1 MVKIAVQSLLFG
13 VVAAMYMGGAA
24 AAPQPQSKGVQASEF
39 CTKFTAACIDV
50 CPSKKNLRVTC
61 TKKSPRNRQFNFKC
75 KCDGKNRTTRALNRI
90 PTLGQADPSSS
101 SSSSTSTGT
110 STGLIPT
117 VTSGVVL
124 PTGQTS
130 LIGGVTSNIPN
141 PTSVIGSATSEIGSI
156 VESATSE
163 IGSIINGGASTITS
177 VVGGVTSTIV
187 SVGASATSE
196 AGAIASSATSEI
208 GGIVSSATSVI
219 GNDVA
224 PTVTSALDGAAT
236 SGVGIIASL
245 TSQVGSV
252 ATGVTAGTG
261 LRKRAAE
268 VELIAEVPK
277 SLSHRDVEIE
287 KRQSVTTFC
296 QQYRDGC
303 ARQCARVSSVPQKQ
317 TCKRIV
323 RGKKSDKYS
332 LYCSCANGK
341 LETQH
346 ALNDIDGKGAK
357 ATVVSSSTVG
367 ATSTATSASSSSTGS
382 LVLPTSV
389 LPTIV

>member
-13 VVAAMYMGGAA
+13 VVAAMYMGGAV

-75 KCDGKNRTTRALNRI
+75 N
-90 PTLGQADPSSS
+90 
-101 SSSSTSTGT
+101 
-110 STGLIPT
+110 
-117 VTSGVVL
+117 GVVL

-130 LIGGVTSNIPN
+130 LIGSVTSNVPN
-141 PTSVIGSATSEIGSI
+141 PTSVIGGATSQIGSI
-156 VESATSE
+156 VDGATSQ

-187 SVGASATSE
+187 SIGASATSE

-208 GGIVSSATSVI
+208 GGIVSSATSI
-219 GNDVA
+219 LGNDVA
-224 PTVTSALDGAAT
+224 PTATSALGGAAS

-245 TSQVGSV
+245 TSEVGSV
-252 ATGVTAGTG
+252 ATGVTGGTLLG
-261 LRKRAAE
+261 KRAAE

-287 KRQSVTTFC
+287 KRQSVKTFC

-357 ATVVSSSTVG
+357 ATVVSTSTVG